1 MLSRDK
7 QNTIYKLTL
16 CNLGRKSLPAKQ
28 WWFGPKEPEYKK
40 FTLSLESGLFKE
52 DPSTAT

>member
-1 MLSRDK
+1 MVLAHVSR
-7 QNTIYKLTL
+7 QIQ
-16 CNLGRKSLPAKQ
+16 LGKKSLPAKK
-28 WWFGPKEPEYKK
+28 WWLGPKEPEYKK

>member
-28 WWFGPKEPEYKK
+28 WWFGPKEPEHKK
-40 FTLSLESGLFKE
+40 FTLGLESGLFKE

>member
-1 MLSRDK
+1 MLSRDE

-16 CNLGRKSLPAKQ
+16 CSLGRKSLPAKKC
-28 WWFGPKEPEYKK
+28 PKEPEYKK